1 MSLAVRSLTKRYGGV
16 TVLDHVDL
24 SVENGEIHALLGANG
39 AGKSTLIKCIS
50 GAVAPDEGEI
60 DISGQSFRALS
71 PKQARAAGVAVIY
84 QELSVFDTLNVA
96 DNMFMNEELTR
107 FGWRQPHKQK
117 LECREW
123 LDNLGVDI
131 DPGTSLGSLSV
142 AKMQVVEIAKALRRS
157 PQVLILDEPTSSLS
171 EAEVKTLGLQMQ
183 ALRAQGLPILFI
195 THRMSEVFDW
205 ADRVSVLRAGQVVL
219 SGPVA
224 DISRS
229 QVISAITAVEA
240 TAAAKAEDD
249 RRASHG
255 SGATG
260 SEALMS
266 VRGLLGPGYGPIDLD
281 VNAHEIVGVFGLV
294 GSGRTELVESLF
306 GAESVQQGTVEMA
319 GHRVSTRSPRDAV
332 AAGLALVPSDRRKK
346 SLFLNL
352 SAFDNV
358 LSASFVAVARHGLW
372 RNKAAEGRLFD
383 EGAAE
388 INLQPPRRKL
398 DALRFSGGNQQ
409 KIVLSRWLKH
419 GELEDTRVLLL
430 DEPTQGV
437 DVGARGELYDA
448 VRKFADGGRGVVFV
462 SSEADEM
469 VQVADRVVVLA
480 RGRVVGCV
488 QGADITERKLMEL
501 AHFGESEDIGSA
513 GLVAT
518 HEREDSRV

>member
-39 AGKSTLIKCIS
+39 AGKSTLIKCVS
-50 GAVAPDEGEI
+50 GAVSPDEGEI

-84 QELSVFDTLNVA
+84 QELSVFDTLNVS
-96 DNMFMNEELTR
+96 DNMFMNEEISR
-107 FGWRQPHKQK
+107 FGWRRPHKQK
-117 LECREW
+117 VECREW

-131 DPGTSLGSLSV
+131 DPSTSLGSLSV

-171 EAEVKTLGLQMQ
+171 EAEVKTLGSQMQ

-229 QVISAITAVEA
+229 QVISAITAVTAADAA
-240 TAAAKAEDD
+240 TAEDA
-249 RRASHG
+249 RRAAHSAG
-255 SGATG
+255 SG
-260 SEALMS
+260 SETLLS

-281 VNAHEIVGVFGLV
+281 VGAHEILGVFGLV

-306 GAESVQQGTVEMA
+306 GAESVQQGTVEMT

-332 AAGLALVPSDRRKK
+332 AAGIALVPSDRRKK

-352 SAFDNV
+352 PAFDNI
-358 LSASFVAVARHGLW
+358 LSASFVAVARRGLW
-372 RNKAAEGRLFD
+372 RNKAAEGRMFD

-480 RGRVVGCV
+480 RGRVVGSL

-513 GLVAT
+513 GLEAAP
-518 HEREDSRV
+518 EWEDSRV

>member
-1 MSLAVRSLTKRYGGV
+1 
-16 TVLDHVDL
+16 
-24 SVENGEIHALLGANG
+24 
-39 AGKSTLIKCIS
+39 
-50 GAVAPDEGEI
+50 
-60 DISGQSFRALS
+60 
-71 PKQARAAGVAVIY
+71 
-84 QELSVFDTLNVA
+84 
-96 DNMFMNEELTR
+96 
-107 FGWRQPHKQK
+107 
-117 LECREW
+117 
-123 LDNLGVDI
+123 
-131 DPGTSLGSLSV
+131 
-142 AKMQVVEIAKALRRS
+142 
-157 PQVLILDEPTSSLS
+157 
-171 EAEVKTLGLQMQ
+171 
-183 ALRAQGLPILFI
+183 
-195 THRMSEVFDW
+195 
-205 ADRVSVLRAGQVVL
+205 
-219 SGPVA
+219 
-224 DISRS
+224 
-229 QVISAITAVEA
+229 
-240 TAAAKAEDD
+240 
-249 RRASHG
+249 
-255 SGATG
+255 
-260 SEALMS
+260 
-266 VRGLLGPGYGPIDLD
+266 
-281 VNAHEIVGVFGLV
+281 
-294 GSGRTELVESLF
+294 
-306 GAESVQQGTVEMA
+306 
-319 GHRVSTRSPRDAV
+319 
-332 AAGLALVPSDRRKK
+332 VPSDRRKK